1 MGTRKTRL
9 IEAVLTCNH
18 NVWLEQKLEKL
29 KFHLLQPLKFKAYY
43 IGEFTLY
50 NIFSLQVKA
59 LSGKVGDRKLIL
71 INYPDAM
78 GDNFNPVMD
87 IIDVNAAKKLRQLD
101 GIEGGQYGDRIIY
114 KK

>member
-1 MGTRKTRL
+1 MFYLCSENKGAHQLRGYREADQRLCFRICKTVGFLMTRL
-9 IEAVLTCNH
+9 
-18 NVWLEQKLEKL
+18 
-29 KFHLLQPLKFKAYY
+29 
-43 IGEFTLY
+43 
-50 NIFSLQVKA
+50 IFSLQVKA

-78 GDNFNPVMD
+78 GDNYNPVMD